1 MISPNGSWRAI
12 IEDKNTSD
20 TYSSE
25 SQSSQQRESQKIQAM
40 AIQLDDEVRS
50 QPGGN
55 DTLAQTGY
63 SLNNA
68 VQDPAIG
75 NLVQQVNDQNASLL
89 LEQLSMRQVRFL
101 VIYLSIK
108 NFDLHSYVSQSC
120 QFFLGSSHNHFYFS
134 EGILQSF

>member
-108 NFDLHSYVSQSC
+108 NFDLNSLCFSKLSILFRIISQSFL
-120 QFFLGSSHNHFYFS
+120 FF
-134 EGILQSF
+134 